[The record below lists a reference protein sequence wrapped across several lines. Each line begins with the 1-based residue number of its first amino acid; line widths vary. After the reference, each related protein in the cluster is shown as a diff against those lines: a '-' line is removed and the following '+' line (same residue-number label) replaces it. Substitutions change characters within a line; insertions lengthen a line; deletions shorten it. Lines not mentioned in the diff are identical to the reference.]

1 MSMQGRMK
9 LHYGAIDPW
18 QSSSLNDFL
27 FIFLEPLVDELMDD
41 RKSVN
46 AYDAYHHE
54 DFKLLVVVIWCI
66 HDYLALSIL
75 VG

>member
-18 QSSSLNDFL
+18 QSSSLN
-27 FIFLEPLVDELMDD
+27 D